1 MRLER
6 ILELVAEAGH
16 MARVIVFGS
25 FVSSK
30 VEPNDVDLFVI
41 MEDTFDLANV
51 IGEPRLL
58 FDHSTAQ
65 ARFGASVFWV
75 RRASCFPNEAE
86 MISGWGLKRDG
97 NARGIVEVTKE
108 LS

>member
-6 ILELVAEAGH
+6 ILQLVAEAGH
-16 MARVIVFGS
+16 AARTIVFGS
-25 FVSSK
+25 FLSDK
-30 VEPNDVDLFVI
+30 KEPNDVDLLLI
-41 MEDTFDLANV
+41 MEDTFDLAKV
-51 IGEPRLL
+51 TGEPRLL

-86 MISGWGLKRDG
+86 MVSGWGLKRDG
-97 NARGIVEVTKE
+97 SIRGLVEIAEE
-108 LS
+108 LP